1 MPHKPNWSQSKKLI
15 LRSDLWAR
23 ADAYHNS
30 FLLKSDPVLD
40 ATQHRTRE
48 LGKNAATAA
57 VSPAQ
62 GKFLHLLLRGINAK
76 RVLEVGSLGG
86 YSAIWMARAL
96 PDDGELVALE
106 ISALN
111 AQLRAT
117 RTLNP
122 SVIEENVAA
131 AGLSDKIR
139 VILGPAHPSMKR
151 LPSDE
156 PFDLAFI
163 DADKPNNTNYF
174 VEAKRLVRS
183 GGIIIVDNTGRK
195 GYPADPAR
203 TGAGVEGV
211 RELLRYIRDDDE
223 VEATTI
229 HTVGEKG
236 LDGFTFAYRK

>member
-1 MPHKPNWSQSKKLI
+1 MLCSRLLF
-15 LRSDLWAR
+15 LRSSIPVRAIHRASPESDLWAR

-30 FLLKSDPVLD
+30 FLLKADPVLD
-40 ATQHRTRE
+40 ATQHHTRE

-62 GKFLHLLLRGINAK
+62 GKFLHLLLRGLNAK

-106 ISALN
+106 ISAVN
-111 AQLRAT
+111 AQA
-117 RTLNP
+117 
-122 SVIEENVAA
+122 IEEN
-131 AGLSDKIR
+131 
-139 VILGPAHPSMKR
+139 
-151 LPSDE
+151 
-156 PFDLAFI
+156 
-163 DADKPNNTNYF
+163 PNNTNHF

-195 GYPADPAR
+195 GYPADPGR
-203 TGAGVEGV
+203 TGPGVEGV
-211 RELLRYIRDDDE
+211 RALLSHIRDDDE
-223 VEATTI
+223 VEAATI

-236 LDGFTFAYRK
+236 FDGFTFAYRK